1 MAMRVYERLAV
12 IKAQQQRLHV
22 SLLPNARSPFKQKV
36 TAPTHRLKMLTLA
49 ITDTPLEI
57 SELELWQTPPVY
69 SIDSVRT
76 LRARYPQDVLI
87 FIMGMDSARSLAAW
101 REGLA
106 LTDYVHLWVFDRHD
120 DTAAHDKARASTKTT
135 DNTLSFID
143 LPSTDL
149 SPTDLAALTAELP
162 HALQLQ
168 VTSSLTDLVPAAV
181 TSDQDKRLKTHA
193 QGRIY
198 IDTRRVPA
206 LSSTQIRQQIGQHA
220 APLSPYNLSKDFYHQ
235 LNPQVYHYII
245 THQLYS
251 KA

>member
-1 MAMRVYERLAV
+1 MAMRVYERLAA
-12 IKAQQQRLHV
+12 IKAPQQRLHV

-36 TAPTHRLKMLTLA
+36 TAPAHRLKMLLLA

-69 SIDSVRT
+69 SIDSVRK

-101 REGLA
+101 RDGLA

-120 DTAAHDKARASTKTT
+120 DTATHDKARTTTKTT
-135 DNTLSFID
+135 ADTLS
-143 LPSTDL
+143 PTDL

-162 HALQLQ
+162 HALQHQ
-168 VTSSLTDLVPAAV
+168 VTSNLTDLVPAAAA
-181 TSDQDKRLKTHA
+181 SEQDKRLKTYA

-206 LSSTQIRQQIGQHA
+206 LSSTQIRQQIGQQA
-220 APLSPYNLSKDFYHQ
+220 APLSPHNLSKEFYHQ